1 MGSHE
6 RKLAHTTNVGETS
19 LNNNGKSRNYM
30 FIPNPLLW
38 HGVREYSAAA
48 NHNSRYHVR
57 RPNERQTNGRK
68 YPFVILISKARCFI
82 SFSPE
87 TINFR
92 EHATQSQSRALST
105 CTHHTPTPP
114 PSDTTARRPAG
125 GDDDKTCFLEPSCS
139 ATPNASASQCSWLCE
154 TIAAI
159 TYVLQA

>member
-105 CTHHTPTPP
+105 RTHHTPTPP
-114 PSDTTARRPAG
+114 PSDTTAETGGRAAMTIKLAFWNRAAVPRRMH
-125 GDDDKTCFLEPSCS
+125 LHRS
-139 ATPNASASQCSWLCE
+139 AVGCAKP
-154 TIAAI
+154 
-159 TYVLQA
+159 